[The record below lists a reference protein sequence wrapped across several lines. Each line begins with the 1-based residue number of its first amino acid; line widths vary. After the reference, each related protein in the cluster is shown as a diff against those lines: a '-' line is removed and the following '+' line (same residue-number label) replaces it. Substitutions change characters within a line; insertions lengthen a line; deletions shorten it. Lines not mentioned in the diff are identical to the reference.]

1 VPAVLNA
8 RSRRRVVAAAIH
20 RAWRWAERNG
30 ALTPDDGHGFRSFGA
45 ASMLAF
51 PPGDV
56 FGAWWISIG
65 SQSLC
70 APGVSLSVGMPTEVL
85 DRRSP
90 VVVDIGDRVFIGRGS
105 SVVGRVG
112 IVIED
117 DVTIAPNVYVTDHNH
132 AYGDVEVP
140 IGAQYPVAAPVRIGA
155 GSWLGVGVVVL
166 PGTTIGRHVT
176 VAAGSVVRGDVPDHS
191 VVAGSPAAVVRRW
204 SAAGGWS
211 PPLPP
216 SDTVIPPDWPTR
228 S

>member
-1 VPAVLNA
+1 MRDVLSP
-8 RSRRRVVAAAIH
+8 RDRRRAAAAVVH
-20 RAWRWAERNG
+20 RVWRWAERNG
-30 ALTPDDGHGFRSFGA
+30 ALTPDDRHGFRSFGA

-51 PPGDV
+51 PQGDV
-56 FGAWWISIG
+56 FGERWISIG
-65 SQSLC
+65 TQTLF
-70 APGVSLSVGMPTEVL
+70 APNVSLSVGMPTEAL
-85 DRRSP
+85 DPAAPP
-90 VVVDIGDRVFIGRGS
+90 VVVVGDRCFVGRGS
-105 SVVGRVG
+105 SIVGRVG

-140 IGAQYPVAAPVRIGA
+140 IGQQYPTAAPVRIGS
-155 GSWLGVGVVVL
+155 GSWLGVGVTVL

-191 VVAGSPAAVVRRW
+191 VVAGSPAEVVRRW
-204 SAAGGWS
+204 SAAGGWE

-216 SDTVIPPDWPTR
+216 SDTVVPQDWPTR